1 MGRLS
6 GKKILIGVT
15 GSIAAYKSLILLRL
29 LQKEG
34 AEIKVIMTDAAKDFV
49 GELSFSTLTA
59 TAVYSD
65 LFKNNEWSNHVE
77 LGLWADLFVIAP
89 ATANT
94 IAKMA
99 HGIVDN
105 LLTAVY
111 LSAKCPVLVAPAM
124 DLDMWKHPATINN
137 IQTIE
142 SYGNQ
147 IVPVGDGHLA
157 SGLTGPGRL
166 AEPDDIVNTICAY
179 LSNSNKLQ
187 NTKILITAGPTYEAI
202 DPVRFIGNRS
212 SGKMG
217 IRIAEEAA
225 MQGANVVL
233 ILGPSNEAIKDL
245 ANLKIKR
252 VESAD
257 QMYDEAMAHV
267 TDTKIFILAAAV
279 ADYKVTNPSSE
290 KIKKSDDT
298 LSLELNKTKDIAAN
312 IGKVKRQDQILVGF
326 ALETENLLENAK
338 TKLHK
343 KNMDFIVMNSPKIQ
357 NTAFGFDTNK
367 ISILFSNGNIK
378 EFELKAKSEVAKDI
392 INEIIQIT
400 NNEIQ

>member
-15 GSIAAYKSLILLRL
+15 GSIAAYKALILLRL

-34 AEIKVIMTDAAKDFV
+34 ADIKVVMTEAAKDFV
-49 GELSFSTLTA
+49 GELSFSTLTD
-59 TAVYSD
+59 TAVYSG

-77 LGLWADLFVIAP
+77 LGMWADLFVIAP

-94 IAKMA
+94 ISKMA
-99 HGIVDN
+99 NGIVDN

-111 LSAKCPVLVAPAM
+111 LSAKCPVMVAPAM
-124 DLDMWKHPATINN
+124 DLDMWKHPATLNN
-137 IQTIE
+137 IKTIE

-157 SGLTGPGRL
+157 SGLNGPGRL
-166 AEPDDIVNTICAY
+166 AEPDDILNNICAFFIK
-179 LSNSNKLQ
+179 SNKLQ
-187 NTKILITAGPTYEAI
+187 NKKILITAGPTYEAI

-225 MQGANVVL
+225 KHGASVNL
-233 ILGPSNEAIKDL
+233 ILGPSDEEIKQFP
-245 ANLKIKR
+245 NLHITR

-257 QMYDEAMAHV
+257 QMYLESMTQVAE
-267 TDTKIFILAAAV
+267 TDIFILAAAV
-279 ADYKVTNPSSE
+279 ADYMVLNPSTE
-290 KIKKSDDT
+290 KIKKSENS
-298 LSLELNKTKDIAAN
+298 LSLELSKTKDIAAS
-312 IGKVKRQDQILVGF
+312 IGKIKRTNQVLIGF
-326 ALETENLLENAK
+326 ALETENIIENAK
-338 TKLHK
+338 TKLNK
-343 KNMDFIVMNSPKIQ
+343 KNMDFIVINSPKIQ

-367 ISILFSNGNIK
+367 ISILFSNGNLK

-392 INEIIQIT
+392 INEVIQIT
-400 NNEIQ
+400 NNEI